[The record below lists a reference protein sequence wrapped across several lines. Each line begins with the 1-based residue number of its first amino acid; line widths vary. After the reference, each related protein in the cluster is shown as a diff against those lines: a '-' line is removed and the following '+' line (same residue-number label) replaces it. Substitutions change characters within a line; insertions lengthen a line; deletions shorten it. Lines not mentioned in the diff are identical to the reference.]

1 MTATPHEYYD
11 SFAEELLAKF
21 RRVGHLVAHKSST
34 GTYHE
39 EILRVILR
47 NFLSR
52 RYSVK
57 TGFVYK
63 NEGEVSNQVD
73 VLVVDEYHASAYVY
87 QEGDFAIVRPHA
99 TVAAIEV
106 KSVLRA
112 DSFDGGLLN
121 IASVKRL
128 TDDPDDICGMV
139 FGYDGTLPSRT
150 NLDSWFKRKVGTELA
165 ATPRLGPTLIFF
177 FQHKELLARFEAG
190 LIDEGTNYHEFV
202 STTQL
207 STPPRLASEGWQL
220 RIMLA
225 MIYAACAKQERDR
238 TGKAPFQDAIR
249 ELLLFSGAVP
259 AVDHY
264 EFGKGLVPRVRE
276 PQAGRGSNEAVT

>member
-1 MTATPHEYYD
+1 VAGTMTANPHQYYD

-21 RRVGHLVAHKSST
+21 RRVGHLVPHKPTT

-39 EILRVILR
+39 EILRVVLR
-47 NFLSR
+47 NFLSK

-63 NEGEVSNQVD
+63 SEGEVSNQVD
-73 VLVVDEYHASAYVY
+73 VLVVDEYHASAYIY

-106 KSVLRA
+106 KSLLRA
-112 DSFDGGLLN
+112 DSFDGGLQN

-128 TDDPDDICGMV
+128 ADAPDDIYGVV
-139 FGYDGTLPSRT
+139 FGYEGTPPSRA
-150 NLDSWFKRKVGTELA
+150 NLDSWFKRKVATELA
-165 ATPRLGPTLIFF
+165 ATPRLGPTLISF
-177 FQHKELLARFEAG
+177 FQRKVLVARLDFERS

-202 STTQL
+202 SAAQL
-207 STPPRLASEGWQL
+207 SASPEPVSEGWQL
-220 RIMLA
+220 RIILA
-225 MIYAACAKQERDR
+225 ILYAACAKQERDR
-238 TGKAPFQDAIR
+238 TGKAPFQADVR

-259 AVDHY
+259 ATDHY
-264 EFGKGLVPRVRE
+264 EFGKGLVLRNR
-276 PQAGRGSNEAVT
+276 T